1 MAIFYYNLF
10 LLSTRNLKKNF
21 KKLLTN
27 EKQLVKV
34 ESEASKKAKTKV
46 RAKNMYYL
54 LVWEKETDKVI
65 EDITF
70 NTVDEAI
77 IGYLKRINQPD
88 DYDYQFAREYLRTD
102 NYCIGND
109 FWNHD
114 HTQLYGIE
122 VGLI

>member
-1 MAIFYYNLF
+1 
-10 LLSTRNLKKNF
+10 
-21 KKLLTN
+21 
-27 EKQLVKV
+27 
-34 ESEASKKAKTKV
+34 
-46 RAKNMYYL
+46 MYYL

-88 DYDYQFAREYLRTD
+88 ELDYQFAKEYLKRD

-109 FWNHD
+109 FWNSD
-114 HTQLYGIE
+114 RTQLYGIE